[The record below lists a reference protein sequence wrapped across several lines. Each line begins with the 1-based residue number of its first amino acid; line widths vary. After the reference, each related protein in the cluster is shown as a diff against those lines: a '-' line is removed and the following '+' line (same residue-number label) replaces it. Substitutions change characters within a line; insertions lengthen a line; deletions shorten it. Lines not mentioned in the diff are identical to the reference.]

1 MSSWVVRASS
11 CCVAVAL
18 SSLIAGGAGCFYL
31 GPKCITDRALV
42 SQIKEGRTTKD
53 EVRSLFGDPTAVV
66 LTDPTHLGFSKD
78 DEIWK
83 YTYSKGLDFWVTRLL
98 VVFDSSGVV
107 KHVEQGSPKDVAA
120 GLRTASDDALSQP
133 KSIQ

>member
-11 CCVAVAL
+11 CCAAVVL
-18 SSLIAGGAGCFYL
+18 SSLIAGGVGCMYN
-31 GPKCITDRALV
+31 GPKCITDRTLV

-53 EVRSLFGDPTAVV
+53 EVRSLLGDPTAVV

-83 YTYSKGLDFWVTRLL
+83 YQYEKGLLVGAMTGGWGFRVTRLT

-107 KHVEQGSPKDVAA
+107 KHVEQGSPKEGGGGIED
-120 GLRTASDDALSQP
+120 R
-133 KSIQ
+133 KR